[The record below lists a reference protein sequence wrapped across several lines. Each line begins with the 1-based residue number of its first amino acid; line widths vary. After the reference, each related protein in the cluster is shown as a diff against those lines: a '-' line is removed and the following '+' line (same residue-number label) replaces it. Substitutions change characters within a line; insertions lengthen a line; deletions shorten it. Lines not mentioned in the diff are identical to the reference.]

1 MFALVLFAYASTG
14 SADDRRLIYSYNDSD
29 RQVNT
34 TRFAS
39 DFPYLV
45 SLRNRHGHFCGGTLL
60 DERWVLTA
68 AHCFGTGVA
77 SLSNIEV
84 RAMSDNRTSGVEL
97 LVAHHAYHMDWLT
110 DDIALLRVT
119 TALPSAKYAKLED
132 GSRRHA
138 GSKALI
144 AGWGTIDEHCTQI
157 DEFFE
162 KDLQLDRIGLHVSHQ
177 LHRQSCCGRWLR
189 RQWCSFIPSGER

>member
-1 MFALVLFAYASTG
+1 
-14 SADDRRLIYSYNDSD
+14 
-29 RQVNT
+29 
-34 TRFAS
+34 
-39 DFPYLV
+39 
-45 SLRNRHGHFCGGTLL
+45 
-60 DERWVLTA
+60 
-68 AHCFGTGVA
+68 
-77 SLSNIEV
+77 
-84 RAMSDNRTSGVEL
+84 MSDNRTSGVEL

-157 DEFFE
+157 DDVLREGPSTGQNWFARLTSTPQTKLLRALAAETVVVLYSFWRTVNFY
-162 KDLQLDRIGLHVSHQ
+162 KWASFLTQLQAGITSLGCLPTWIG
-177 LHRQSCCGRWLR
+177 
-189 RQWCSFIPSGER
+189 